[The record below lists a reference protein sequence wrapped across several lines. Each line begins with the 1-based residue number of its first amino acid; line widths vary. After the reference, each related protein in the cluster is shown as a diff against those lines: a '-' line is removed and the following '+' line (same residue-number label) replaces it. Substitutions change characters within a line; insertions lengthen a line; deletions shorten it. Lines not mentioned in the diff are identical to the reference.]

1 MSLGSRIA
9 SLVINEVSKVV
20 LGRESEIK
28 LLLATLISQGHALIE
43 GPPGLAKTTL
53 AKAFAKALSLKFS
66 RIQFTPDMFPSDV
79 TGTLIYNP
87 KTGEL
92 EPRLGPI
99 FASIILVDEINRAPP
114 RTQAA
119 LLEAMQE
126 RQVTIGSM
134 TYSLPQPF
142 MVIATQDPLEMEGTY
157 PLPEAELDRFMV
169 KIEMGY
175 PTREVEIELID
186 SDYLDVSIV
195 NPIVS
200 IESIEMLQS
209 QVKRITISGEVRDY
223 IVEIGEATRKN
234 PAIRLGASPRAIQ
247 MLAKL
252 SRAWALLNDRN
263 AVSIDDVKLLAQ
275 FVLSHRVFTIRGDP
289 RDLIRKIVEE
299 TETPFSRR
307 LK

>member
-1 MSLGSRIA
+1 VSLGSRIA
-9 SLVINEVSKVV
+9 LLVTSEVSKVV
-20 LGRESEIK
+20 LGRELEVK

-79 TGTLIYNP
+79 TGTLVYNP

-92 EPRLGPI
+92 EPRPGPI

-134 TYSLPQPF
+134 TYPLPQPF

-157 PLPEAELDRFMV
+157 PLPEAELDRFMI
-169 KIEMGY
+169 KIEMEY
-175 PTREVEIELID
+175 PTREVETKLID
-186 SDYLDVSIV
+186 SDYSDVGVVRS
-195 NPIVS
+195 IVS
-200 IESIEMLQS
+200 IEDIEMLQS
-209 QVKRITISGEVRDY
+209 QVKRMTISDEVRDY
-223 IVEIGEATRKN
+223 IVEIGEATRRN

-252 SRAWALLNDRN
+252 SRAWALLNDED
-263 AVSIDDVKLLAQ
+263 AVSIDDVKLLAPL
-275 FVLSHRVFTIRGDP
+275 VLSHRVFTIRGNP
-289 RDLIRKIVEE
+289 KDLIRKIIEE

>member
-1 MSLGSRIA
+1 VSLGSRIA
-9 SLVINEVSKVV
+9 LLVTSEVSKVV
-20 LGRESEIK
+20 LGRELEVK

-79 TGTLIYNP
+79 TGTLVYNP

-92 EPRLGPI
+92 EPRPGPI
-99 FASIILVDEINRAPP
+99 FASIILVDEINRAPS

-134 TYSLPQPF
+134 TYPLPQPF

-157 PLPEAELDRFMV
+157 PLPEAELDRFMI
-169 KIEMGY
+169 KIEMEY
-175 PTREVEIELID
+175 PTREVETKLID
-186 SDYLDVSIV
+186 SDYSDVGVVRS
-195 NPIVS
+195 IVS
-200 IESIEMLQS
+200 IEDIEMLQS
-209 QVKRITISGEVRDY
+209 QVKRMTISDEVRDY
-223 IVEIGEATRKN
+223 IVEIGEATRRN

-252 SRAWALLNDRN
+252 SRAWALLNDED
-263 AVSIDDVKLLAQ
+263 AVSIDDVKLLAPL
-275 FVLSHRVFTIRGDP
+275 VLSHRVFTIRGNP
-289 RDLIRKIVEE
+289 KDLIRKIIEE

>member
-9 SLVINEVSKVV
+9 LLVTSEVSKVV
-20 LGRESEIK
+20 LGRELEVK

-79 TGTLIYNP
+79 TGTLVYNP

-92 EPRLGPI
+92 EPRPGPI
-99 FASIILVDEINRAPP
+99 FASIILVDEINRAPS

-134 TYSLPQPF
+134 TYPLPQPF

-157 PLPEAELDRFMV
+157 PLPEAELDRFMI
-169 KIEMGY
+169 KIEMEY
-175 PTREVEIELID
+175 PTREVETKLID
-186 SDYLDVSIV
+186 SDYSDVGVVRS
-195 NPIVS
+195 IVS
-200 IESIEMLQS
+200 IEDIEMLQS
-209 QVKRITISGEVRDY
+209 QVKRMTISDEVRDY
-223 IVEIGEATRKN
+223 IVEIGEATRRN

-252 SRAWALLNDRN
+252 SRAWALLNDED
-263 AVSIDDVKLLAQ
+263 AVSIDDVKLLAPL
-275 FVLSHRVFTIRGDP
+275 VLSHRVFTIRGNP
-289 RDLIRKIVEE
+289 KDLIRKIIEE

>member
-1 MSLGSRIA
+1 VTS
-9 SLVINEVSKVV
+9 EVSKVV
-20 LGRESEIK
+20 LGRELEVK

-79 TGTLIYNP
+79 TGTLVYNP

-92 EPRLGPI
+92 EPRPGPI

-134 TYSLPQPF
+134 TYPLPQPF

-157 PLPEAELDRFMV
+157 PLPEAELDRFMI
-169 KIEMGY
+169 KIEMEY
-175 PTREVEIELID
+175 PTREVETKLID
-186 SDYLDVSIV
+186 SDYSDVGVVRS
-195 NPIVS
+195 IVS
-200 IESIEMLQS
+200 IEDIEMLQS
-209 QVKRITISGEVRDY
+209 QVKRMTISDEVRDY
-223 IVEIGEATRKN
+223 IVEIGEATRRN

-252 SRAWALLNDRN
+252 SRAWALLNDED
-263 AVSIDDVKLLAQ
+263 AVSIDDVKLLAPL
-275 FVLSHRVFTIRGDP
+275 VLSHRVFTIRGNP
-289 RDLIRKIVEE
+289 KDLIRKIIEE